1 MDFGPFKGAGGG
13 SRRWLVHR
21 RVMAHHARRIGA
33 VAGKTDM
40 ARRLQGKV
48 AIVTGAASRGEGVGN
63 GKAMAILFARE
74 GAKVMLVNR
83 SAERAEALRAEIAAE
98 GGEALVSAGD
108 ATRAEDAGAAVALAE
123 QRYGRLDILVN
134 NVGIGGRGGAE
145 DVEEAGW
152 DKVLEVN
159 LKSMMQCGKAA
170 LPAMR
175 RAGGGSVINISSTV
189 GARGLSGGPG
199 AAAYATS
206 KAGMHGYTY
215 SLAADFADEG
225 IRCNCI
231 VVGTVDTPM
240 VAGMGEDARQRRIE
254 KVPMKTRGTA
264 WDVGWAAVYLASD
277 EARWVTGAF
286 LPIDGGLMNLR
297 EWPR

>member
-1 MDFGPFKGAGGG
+1 M
-13 SRRWLVHR
+13 
-21 RVMAHHARRIGA
+21 
-33 VAGKTDM
+33 
-40 ARRLQGKV
+40 
-48 AIVTGAASRGEGVGN
+48 
-63 GKAMAILFARE
+63 
-74 GAKVMLVNR
+74 
-83 SAERAEALRAEIAAE
+83 
-98 GGEALVSAGD
+98 
-108 ATRAEDAGAAVALAE
+108 
-123 QRYGRLDILVN
+123 
-134 NVGIGGRGGAE
+134 
-145 DVEEAGW
+145 EEAGW

-199 AAAYATS
+199 AVAYATS

-286 LPIDGGLMNLR
+286 LPVDGGLMNLR